1 MHITPHARM
10 GVKRHDNPWRAKAA
24 LRGLGGQHRCLDGMR
39 RAIGAEEPL
48 HTPQR
53 QAMRLTQRHQ
63 AGIDGGAG
71 AIRRFNH
78 HGAGAAITL
87 RTAFLGAGQPRRAQP
102 IQQGHG
108 RGRVG
113 G

>member
-1 MHITPHARM
+1 MRITPHARM
-10 GVKRHDNPWRAKAA
+10 GIKRHHNTWRAKAA
-24 LRGLGGQHRCLDGMR
+24 LRGLGRQHRCLDGMR
-39 RAIGAEEPL
+39 RAIGGGKPL
-48 HTPQR
+48 NTPQR

-63 AGIDGGAG
+63 AGIDGRAG

-78 HGAGAAITL
+78 HSTGAAITL
-87 RTAFLGAGQPRRAQP
+87 RTALLGAGQPRRAQP
-102 IQQGHG
+102 IEQGHG